1 MNALKIVSLTAVVLI
16 LCSCAQLP
24 KDYET
29 EKTTAI
35 TGTEDT
41 ALGLRSIAMRQGHMD
56 ESRVIPLI
64 DGVDAFYAR
73 VALVRSAERSLDFQY
88 FLWHK
93 DLTGQ
98 ALLKQV
104 LDAADR
110 GVRVRMLLDDLD
122 NQALD
127 PEFYALDTHPNI
139 SIRLFNPFA
148 TRGFK
153 YIDFFADTARVNRR
167 MHNKSLTAD
176 NQYTIVG
183 GRNIGDEYFDA
194 QEDTNFYDFD
204 VLVTGPAVDEV
215 SAQFDIYWNH
225 EAVVPVYAF
234 KQNTATSDDLEKVR
248 INLAEHKE
256 SALNSKYADDVR
268 SARIAEALRGEGLAA
283 YIGDAD
289 VVWDDPD
296 KGLGKPLDEITTMKD
311 LMRPYFFGASHE
323 IIAISPYYVPGDKG
337 VEGALNVI
345 EKGVTLAVLTNS
357 YTSTDSGVVH
367 AGYSRYREPLLAGGV
382 DIYELKSTSVS
393 ERRAGKVAYKSAASL
408 HTKVFI
414 LDREKIFIGSLN
426 LDPRSIDINTEMGIV
441 FHSPEMAG
449 EMASALDEGGLE
461 HVYEL
466 KLVRSPAESKGEFTT
481 YTWNIEWLEWI
492 DGETVRHTS
501 EPGVGV
507 WDSIKLFFS
516 SLAPESLI

>member
-1 MNALKIVSLTAVVLI
+1 VKALNIVALTTVVLVV
-16 LCSCAQLP
+16 CSCAQLP
-24 KDYET
+24 KDYEA
-29 EKTTAI
+29 EKTTAV

-41 ALGLRSIAMRQGHMD
+41 ALGLRSIADRQGHLD

-64 DGVDAFYAR
+64 NGVDAFFVRA
-73 VALVRSAERSLDFQY
+73 VLVKSAERSLDLQY

-98 ALLKQV
+98 VLLKHV

-148 TRGFK
+148 TRDFK
-153 YIDFFADTARVNRR
+153 YVDFFADTARVNRR

-204 VLVTGPAVDEV
+204 VLVTGPAVHQV
-215 SAQFDIYWNH
+215 SEQFDTYWNH
-225 EAVVPVYAF
+225 ETAVPVHAF
-234 KQNTATSDDLEKVR
+234 KQNTATASDLERVR
-248 INLAEHKE
+248 NGLTQHWE
-256 SALNSKYADDVR
+256 SALESRYADDVR
-268 SARIAEALRGEGLAA
+268 SASIADALRGETYPA
-283 YIGDAD
+283 YTGGAD
-289 VVWDDPD
+289 VVYDDPD
-296 KGLGKPLDEITTMKD
+296 KGLGKPPEEITTMKD
-311 LMRPYFFGASHE
+311 LMKPYLEGVEHE
-323 IIAISPYYVPGDKG
+323 LILISPYYVPGDSG
-337 VEGALNVI
+337 VQGAVGAV
-345 EKGVTLAVLTNS
+345 ERGVAVGVLTNS

-382 DIYELKSTSVS
+382 ELYELKPTSKKD
-393 ERRAGKVAYKSAASL
+393 RRAGSVAFKSAASL

-414 LDREKIFIGSLN
+414 LDRKTIFIGSLN

-449 EMASALDEGGLE
+449 EMARGLDKEGLG

-466 KLVRSPAESKGEFTT
+466 KLVRSPPESKGEFTT
-481 YTWNIEWLEWI
+481 YTWEIEWLERV
-492 DGETVRHTS
+492 DGEKIRHTS
-501 EPGVGV
+501 EPGVGT
-507 WDSIKLFFS
+507 WESIKLFFN